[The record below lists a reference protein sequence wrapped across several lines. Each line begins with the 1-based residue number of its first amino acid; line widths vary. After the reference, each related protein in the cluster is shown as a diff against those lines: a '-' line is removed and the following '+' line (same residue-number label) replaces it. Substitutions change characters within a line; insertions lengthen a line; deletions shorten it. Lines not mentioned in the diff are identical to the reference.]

1 MRSFS
6 HNNMLISH
14 PGDIPQEFQDFS
26 IVICHKGILPIL
38 TIIITTGEKKKK
50 ITVKHGFLCSF
61 SIPTNSNH
69 SAPAVF
75 SFPATAIFPI
85 LVSPL
90 NFTGGTN
97 LLVKPTLERDKRK

>member
-6 HNNMLISH
+6 HNNTQISH

-38 TIIITTGEKKKK
+38 TVIITTGKKK
-50 ITVKHGFLCSF
+50 ITVKHDFLCSF
-61 SIPTNSNH
+61 NIPTNSDH

-75 SFPATAIFPI
+75 SFPATVIFPI

-90 NFTGGTN
+90 NFTSGTN
-97 LLVKPTLERDKRK
+97 LVKPTLERDKRK

>member
-50 ITVKHGFLCSF
+50 KSQ
-61 SIPTNSNH
+61 
-69 SAPAVF
+69 
-75 SFPATAIFPI
+75 
-85 LVSPL
+85 
-90 NFTGGTN
+90 
-97 LLVKPTLERDKRK
+97 